1 MTEAEARDWIAQ
13 HFGDTA
19 LIPMERLADIVRDES
34 LRQNLIAP
42 STLSAMWTRHI
53 VDSAQLVTL
62 APQDERLWL
71 DIGSGA
77 GFPGLVVAALTRR
90 PVWLVEPR
98 RRRAEFLSQAAEAM
112 SVSDRVVVKCA
123 RIEEVTVDA
132 GIISARAV
140 ASLDSLFAWG
150 AKCAS
155 SATCWILPKG
165 RSALAD
171 VAAAQQ
177 GWDGVFHVEH
187 SVTDPESLIVLAS
200 RVTRR

>member
-1 MTEAEARDWIAQ
+1 MTEDEARDWVE
-13 HFGDTA
+13 HSFGALAVTA
-19 LIPMERLADIVRDES
+19 MHQLIDIVRAES
-34 LRQNLIAP
+34 TRQNLVAP
-42 STLSAMWTRHI
+42 STLEAMWTRHI
-53 VDSAQLVTL
+53 VDSAQLVRL
-62 APQDERLWL
+62 APQDDRLWL

-77 GFPGLVVAALTRR
+77 GFPGLVVAALTER

-98 RRRAEFLSQAAEAM
+98 RRRADFLSDAADAM
-112 SVSDRVVVKCA
+112 GMGDRVTVKAA
-123 RIEEVTVDA
+123 RIEDVTVEA

-171 VAAAQQ
+171 IAAAQQ
-177 GWDGVFHVEH
+177 VWDGVFHVEH
-187 SVTDPESLIVLAS
+187 SITDPDSLIVLAS